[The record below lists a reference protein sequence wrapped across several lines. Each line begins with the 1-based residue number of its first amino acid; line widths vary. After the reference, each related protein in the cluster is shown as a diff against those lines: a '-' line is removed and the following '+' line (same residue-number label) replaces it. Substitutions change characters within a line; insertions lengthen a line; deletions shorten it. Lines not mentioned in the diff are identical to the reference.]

1 MADKQNTIKESVSIE
16 GVGLH
21 SGKTVKLTYVPA
33 PENHGIKFKRTDLEG
48 SPVVD
53 ADIDNVVDTSRGTT
67 LEHNGVTV
75 QTVEHTMAAVAGLRI
90 DNIMIELDGPEIPI
104 LDGSAKIFM
113 DKLMSTGIEEQN
125 ADRDYIVLKKNISYK
140 EDDRGV
146 EIMAIPNDDFAVTVM
161 LDYNSPVLGSQHA
174 TLNNISEFNDE
185 ISSCRTF
192 CFLHELEHLLSK
204 NLIKGGDL
212 SNAIVVVDR
221 PINEAEMQDL
231 AKLFNHPGMAIN
243 KEGILNNIQ
252 LRYQNEPARHKL
264 LDVIGDLALLGKPIK
279 GRIIATRPGHKAN
292 IEFAKKIREAC
303 GGKRNKK
310 EIEPYDTNK
319 EPVYDIKQI
328 MAILPHRA
336 PFLFIDKIMEL
347 NDQFVVGVKN
357 VTMNEDCFQGHFPG
371 DPVFP
376 GVLQIE
382 AMAQTGGIFVLNT
395 VQDPENYLTYFM
407 KIDNAKFKML
417 VRPGDVLVY
426 HLELMS
432 PLRRGICHM
441 KGTAYVGNKI
451 ACEAE
456 MMAKIV
462 KVKGLD

>member
-185 ISSCRTF
+185 NSSCRTF
-192 CFLHELEHLLSK
+192 CFLHRD
-204 NLIKGGDL
+204 GG
-212 SNAIVVVDR
+212 
-221 PINEAEMQDL
+221 
-231 AKLFNHPGMAIN
+231 
-243 KEGILNNIQ
+243 
-252 LRYQNEPARHKL
+252 
-264 LDVIGDLALLGKPIK
+264 
-279 GRIIATRPGHKAN
+279 
-292 IEFAKKIREAC
+292 
-303 GGKRNKK
+303 
-310 EIEPYDTNK
+310 
-319 EPVYDIKQI
+319 
-328 MAILPHRA
+328 
-336 PFLFIDKIMEL
+336 
-347 NDQFVVGVKN
+347 
-357 VTMNEDCFQGHFPG
+357 
-371 DPVFP
+371 
-376 GVLQIE
+376 
-382 AMAQTGGIFVLNT
+382 
-395 VQDPENYLTYFM
+395 
-407 KIDNAKFKML
+407 
-417 VRPGDVLVY
+417 
-426 HLELMS
+426 
-432 PLRRGICHM
+432 
-441 KGTAYVGNKI
+441 
-451 ACEAE
+451 
-456 MMAKIV
+456 
-462 KVKGLD
+462 